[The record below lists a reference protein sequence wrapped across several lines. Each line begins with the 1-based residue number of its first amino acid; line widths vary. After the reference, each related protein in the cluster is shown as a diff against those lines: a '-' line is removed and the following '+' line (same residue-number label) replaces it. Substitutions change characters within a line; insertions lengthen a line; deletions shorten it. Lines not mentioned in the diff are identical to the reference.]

1 MDLLEVVESTQL
13 CADCL
18 TIRTTR
24 SRHCSVCNRCVERF
38 DHHCPWINNC
48 VGVKNHRQF
57 LLFVISM
64 FSTVTIAFVQGFQ
77 CLVLVTRIGFQ
88 EATQKSYSFMN
99 VNSSI
104 YTFYLFISIQIFV
117 SGLFFIPLLWLSI
130 V

>member
-64 FSTVTIAFVQGFQ
+64 FSTVTIVFVQGFQ